1 MAETCKCDDR
11 CGPSSQTPQHPT
23 LYRRLKQSLG
33 RSLKPK
39 FHKGSVVR
47 RGQKATHKCSR
58 SEGGLTDPSELQCQN
73 QTVLVAMDN
82 STVVAYINKQGRTH
96 SEETHSR
103 MSKCDGPP
111 SVQVKP
117 CSIKKMVTTPSG
129 VQTDLSEVVHP
140 SCRSIC
146 HISEPQTYTVC
157 VSNPRPKCLGHRCS
171 EHKLDRSHCLC
182 LLSYSS
188 HSKGDKKNQA
198 MPLPN
203 HSNIPRL
210 ARDALVLG
218 PSTALNRDPTAN
230 PGVNNSSQTVPQLC
244 VPQQSATS
252 QPQRLLSRCG
262 QLRE

>member
-1 MAETCKCDDR
+1 MIGEDLHPKHHSIQLFTDASNKAWDAHLNQ
-11 CGPSSQTPQHPT
+11 SST
-23 LYRRLKQSLG
+23 
-33 RSLKPK
+33 
-39 FHKGSVVR
+39 KGLW
-47 RGQKATHKCSR
+47 
-58 SEGGLTDPSELQCQN
+58 SEGDKKLHINVLEVKVVSLTLRSFKDHCQN

-96 SEETHSR
+96 SAETHSR

-171 EHKLDRSHCLC
+171 EHKLDRSYCLC

-188 HSKGDKKNQA
+188 PSKGDPKNQA

-218 PSTALNRDPTAN
+218 PSTALNRDPTAT
-230 PGVNNSSQTVPQLC
+230 PGVNNFSQTVPQLC

-252 QPQRLLSRCG
+252 QPPRLLSRCG